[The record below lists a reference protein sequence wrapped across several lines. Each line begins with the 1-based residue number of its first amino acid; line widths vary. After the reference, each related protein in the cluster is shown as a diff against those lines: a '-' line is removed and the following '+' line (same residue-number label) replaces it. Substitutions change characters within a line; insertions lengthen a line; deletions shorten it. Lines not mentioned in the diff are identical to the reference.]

1 MMSHSGL
8 LKTAATAALALA
20 LATPAAAADAA
31 RAQDQIN
38 ALGCKGCHSLK
49 GEGGTLAPAL
59 DGVGKRMGKE
69 QIKAQLLDPKKKNP
83 RTMMPSYAKQLS
95 EPDLKN
101 LVDYL
106 AGLK

>member
-1 MMSHSGL
+1 M
-8 LKTAATAALALA
+8 TAAGAALLLA
-20 LATPAAAADAA
+20 LATPAAAADEA
-31 RAQDQIN
+31 RALNQIN

-59 DGVGKRMGKE
+59 DGVGKRMGRD
-69 QIKAQLLDPKKKNP
+69 QIQAQLLDPKKKNP
-83 RTMMPSYAKQLS
+83 RTMMPSYAKQLPPP
-95 EPDLKN
+95 ELKN